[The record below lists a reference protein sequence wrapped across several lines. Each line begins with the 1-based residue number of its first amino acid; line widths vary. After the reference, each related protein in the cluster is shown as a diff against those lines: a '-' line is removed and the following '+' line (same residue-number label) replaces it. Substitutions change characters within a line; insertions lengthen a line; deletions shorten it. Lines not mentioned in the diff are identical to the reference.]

1 MINNKYRVSF
11 EITDNWAVEGFRNF
25 IRVLLSDETQFEV
38 YIISNDD
45 STSLIKKTGENLGL
59 DEAHVIRC
67 NFSDDKLEAIQNNKI
82 DIHLDNLQSF
92 VMLVTETTDAYGI
105 LITKNLNKYY
115 LKPDYIVVF
124 DRLLQQIKN
133 EEK

>member
-25 IRVLLSDETQFEV
+25 
-38 YIISNDD
+38 